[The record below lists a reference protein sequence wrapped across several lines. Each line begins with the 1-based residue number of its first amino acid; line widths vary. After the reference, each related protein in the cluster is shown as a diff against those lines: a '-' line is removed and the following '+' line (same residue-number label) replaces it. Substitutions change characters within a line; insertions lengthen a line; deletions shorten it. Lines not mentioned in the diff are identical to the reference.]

1 MCVFR
6 DFGSSVTGLMCL
18 IEVMYFAKIRFKMGA
33 QLITVEGARIEG

>member
-18 IEVMYFAKIRFKMGA
+18 IEAMYFVKVRFKIGA
-33 QLITVEGARIEG
+33 QLIAVEGAGIKG